1 MNVIEELKAVI
12 EDINGAELSRF
23 SDAERKLLKELRD
36 AIDKLLESQS

>member
-12 EDINGAELSRF
+12 EDISRTELSRF

>member
-12 EDINGAELSRF
+12 EDISRAELSRF

-36 AIDKLLESQS
+36 AIDKLLGSQS